1 MRTFYSHWETNL
13 LNSSVTLTDPAGNI
27 HNVWVR
33 NNKKIGLFRE
43 GVREFID
50 FYGLNGTYSVNFNFN
65 GSSNFDIKIMNSECL
80 EIPYTPSCIESPPS
94 VVSLF
99 RHAPTIDEFT
109 PQENMPNLEAAATH
123 PLPSQSTQIP
133 ESPLEEAHNRSPV
146 NPQRNDEEE
155 NVNDEAGM
163 LLWRARI
170 TKAIEGGKQG
180 AVIPKRIVTEFLEQ
194 GQQVVH
200 VMLPQGAVQPWA
212 LLWNTILHNH
222 CKLGQGWYQFCRE
235 ESLKKVMKFHF
246 GNLMV
251 NNSGG

>member
-1 MRTFYSHWETNL
+1 MDPSLAEYIRERQENFTAKVTSTQNNIIINGTFYSHWETNL
-13 LNSSVTLTDPAGNI
+13 LNSSVTLTDPA
-27 HNVWVR
+27 
-33 NNKKIGLFRE
+33 
-43 GVREFID
+43 
-50 FYGLNGTYSVNFNFN
+50 
-65 GSSNFDIKIMNSECL
+65 
-80 EIPYTPSCIESPPS
+80 
-94 VVSLF
+94 
-99 RHAPTIDEFT
+99 
-109 PQENMPNLEAAATH
+109 ATH

-133 ESPLEEAHNRSPV
+133 ERPLEEAHNRSPV
-146 NPQRNDEEE
+146 NPQTNDEEE

-235 ESLKKVMKFHF
+235 ESLKKGDEVSFWKFNGEQF
-246 GNLMV
+246 WRIVV
-251 NNSGG
+251 NRANQ